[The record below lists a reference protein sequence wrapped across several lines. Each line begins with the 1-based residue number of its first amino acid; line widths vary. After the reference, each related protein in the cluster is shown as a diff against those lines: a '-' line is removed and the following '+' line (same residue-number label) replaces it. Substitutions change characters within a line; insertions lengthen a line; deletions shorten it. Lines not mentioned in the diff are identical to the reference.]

1 MDNQPRK
8 VRLINAYF
16 KESIKFY
23 DLDRPVVARVIF
35 VLLLGVLFG
44 GYLLARPF
52 VLDLYTQ
59 YEQLFIR
66 LQENMSLDSL
76 NSVLFASGA
85 YETIARSFMYVALIF
100 LGIRVL
106 TFFISLFYGSW
117 YFFGL
122 TNPQMSGAQRTSVF
136 FARLPKII
144 LFNLLFY
151 AAIYVVVAVMVVATV
166 YVPGLAVFTALLP
179 MVILIVSTL
188 YVFKDLLIIEFDVG
202 PVRNF
207 RKSQEL
213 TRNSRKYVFS
223 NMMSLYAL
231 GWLLNLFSMD
241 VENAALALF
250 ISAFLES
257 MLRLITQRLSVLMF
271 IDAASLERKDRV
283 SNQDETLV

>member
-207 RKSQEL
+207 RKSLEL
-213 TRNSRKYVFS
+213 TRNSRKYVIS

-257 MLRLITQRLSVLMF
+257 MLKLITQRLSVLMF

>member
-23 DLDRPVVARVIF
+23 DLDRSVVARVIF

-207 RKSQEL
+207 RKSLEL
-213 TRNSRKYVFS
+213 TRNSRKYVIS

-257 MLRLITQRLSVLMF
+257 MLKLITQRLSVLMF

>member
-35 VLLLGVLFG
+35 VLLLGVLFR

-207 RKSQEL
+207 RKSLEL
-213 TRNSRKYVFS
+213 TRNSRKYVLS

-257 MLRLITQRLSVLMF
+257 MLKLITQRLSVLMF

>member
-52 VLDLYTQ
+52 VFDLYTQ

-207 RKSQEL
+207 RKSLEL
-213 TRNSRKYVFS
+213 TRNSRKYVIS

-257 MLRLITQRLSVLMF
+257 MLKLITQRLSVLMF

>member
-52 VLDLYTQ
+52 VFDLYTQ

-122 TNPQMSGAQRTSVF
+122 TNPQMYGAQRTSVF

-207 RKSQEL
+207 RKSLEL
-213 TRNSRKYVFS
+213 TRNSRKYVIS

-257 MLRLITQRLSVLMF
+257 MLKLITQRLSVLMF